1 MYTTLLDLC
10 NSVIDEAGI
19 SGEMT
24 SVVNQKGELRRIVN
38 YVQRACTLIEGKWV
52 NWNYLHEFHIFE
64 TVPGVRDYPPQV
76 GHGFWDT
83 STIRI
88 PANESNLSFVRYELK
103 KEDPSAAISGEP
115 YEMTVLPNQTLRFFN
130 TPDSAYGMSIEY
142 WRAPTVLVTN
152 TDQPSIPLQYRD
164 IIVYKALEFYAKYE
178 SADELLLQARDDYKM
193 RLTQLEAREM
203 PGSHASGAL
212 STGIDIQVVAE
223 SGGSNYYNEY

>member
-10 NSVIDEAGI
+10 NGLIDEAGI

-24 SVVNQKGELRRIVN
+24 SVVSQTGELRRVVN
-38 YVQRACTLIEGKWV
+38 WVKRACTLVEGKWV
-52 NWNYLHEFHIFE
+52 NWNYLHEFHTFN
-64 TVPGVRDYPPQV
+64 TVASVRDYPPQV

-88 PANESNLSFVRYELK
+88 PANGANLAFYRYDNK
-103 KEDPSAAISGEP
+103 KTDPAEATLGEP
-115 YEMTVLPNQTLRFFN
+115 YAITVLPNQTLRFFN
-130 TPDSAYGMSIEY
+130 TPDAVYGMSIEY
-142 WRAPTVLVTN
+142 WRSPTVLVNN

-164 IIVYKALEFYAKYE
+164 IIVYKALEFYAKFE
-178 SADELLLQARDDYKM
+178 SADELLIQARDDYKM

-212 STGIDIQVVAE
+212 STGIDIQVIAE
-223 SGGSNYYNEY
+223 PNGFNFDGD